1 MLNFINFQGLLKR
14 ILRTFYSCS
23 QTLKVLCSGCP
34 TFPTLGKGSLAQIP
48 ADTWLLLKLAPLRW
62 QPQVAPHG
70 PWFQMAPGMDQAPV
84 KSAFVGAAV
93 SQTCSF
99 CQRVTVLSGVCRFG
113 ICHACK
119 RLKWQC
125 NIFLIPSSFRTDS
138 FTLNMR
144 CFCY

>member
-48 ADTWLLLKLAPLRW
+48 ADTWLLLKLAP
-62 QPQVAPHG
+62 HG

-84 KSAFVGAAV
+84 ESAFVGAAV

-99 CQRVTVLSGVCRFG
+99 CQRVTVLSGVCQFG
-113 ICHACK
+113 ICHTCK

-125 NIFLIPSSFRTDS
+125 NIFLIQSSFRTDS